1 MKISLIG
8 AVKGSITYKPQEIVE
23 LLQTSKVKL
32 NHGTGFTGKPNTN
45 LYSNDKNIIK
55 TNSKLNLDLQKSIR
69 WASSNLE
76 QEQKLQ
82 VHHPAKTWFVAT
94 TNNNVIIGNITPRL
108 KPVHTLLNKNNNLNY
123 LKAIFELYFRVAQD
137 FKLRLDE
144 GLSNFAVTETG
155 ELYYIDDD
163 IYRWDRFIS
172 CGQMLAVYIRSLSWL
187 TSELA
192 SKLGKIIRQ
201 LILKYFK
208 DSQYLTVLAEQLRSV
223 FLSKQQRIIAN
234 SLINA
239 LNSVQKVP
247 TINID
252 QSCYI
257 ALLAD
262 IHANLPALEVVLDF
276 LESKHINQIL
286 VLGDIVGY
294 GPHPT
299 ACIETLKAQKNI
311 CIIKGNHDHALATG
325 NFKQGFSQTAQIALQ
340 WSQNQVSSENK
351 KWLLELPPILHYQ
364 DWLAVHGAPIDP
376 TFFNAYVYA
385 MTYEDNLNELQ
396 KKNIPICFHGHT
408 HIPGVYGRLGS
419 HYDKHYIEEKIELK
433 QFKHVLIC
441 PGSVGIPRVN
451 SLGTQFAIYDKQL
464 KQVKFIS
471 LKYNKQKTIQDMQA
485 AGLYDADRF

>member
-1 MKISLIG
+1 MNITLIG
-8 AVKGSITYKPQEIVE
+8 AVKGSITYKQQEIVE

-32 NHGTGFTGKPNTN
+32 NHGSGFTGKPNTN
-45 LYSNDKNIIK
+45 LYINDKNIIK
-55 TNSKLNLDLQKSIR
+55 TNSKLNLDLKNSIR

-94 TNNNVIIGNITPRL
+94 TNEKIIVGNITPRL
-108 KPVHTLLNKNNNLNY
+108 KPVHSLLNKDNY
-123 LKAIFELYFRVAQD
+123 LINFQAIFELYFRVAQD

-187 TSELA
+187 TPDLA
-192 SKLGKIIRQ
+192 SKLGKIIQQ
-201 LILKYFK
+201 LILEYFN
-208 DSQYLTVLAEQLRSV
+208 DSQYLTVLAEQLRNV
-223 FLSKQQRIIAN
+223 FLSKPQLIIAN

-239 LNSVQKVP
+239 LNPVQKVP
-247 TINID
+247 LINID
-252 QSCYI
+252 QSRYL

-396 KKNIPICFHGHT
+396 NKNIPICFHGHT
-408 HIPGVYGRLGS
+408 HIPGVYGRLGT
-419 HYDKHYIEEKIELK
+419 HYDKHYIEENIKLK
-433 QFKHVLIC
+433 QFKHALIC
-441 PGSVGIPRVN
+441 PGSVGIPRVK
-451 SLGTQFAIYDKQL
+451 SLGTQFAIYDKEL
-464 KQVKFIS
+464 KQVQFIS